1 MKLKESD
8 ETNNPCQQERN
19 RNMQQK
25 MVHFNS
31 ELIMHCEK
39 EAGRAGKGFFFPFF
53 FLLFLFLFIMCI
65 VSLREMLLLLHYLSF
80 YSLMFCCI
88 LIKY

>member
-39 EAGRAGKGFFFPFF
+39 EAGRAGKGFFFPFSFFFFCF
-53 FLLFLFLFIMCI
+53 FLLCVLFPYVKCFYFYIIYHFI
-65 VSLREMLLLLHYLSF
+65 V
-80 YSLMFCCI
+80 
-88 LIKY
+88 

>member
-39 EAGRAGKGFFFPFF
+39 EAGWAGKGFFFLFF
-53 FLLFLFLFIMCI
+53 SSFF
-65 VSLREMLLLLHYLSF
+65 LSF
-80 YSLMFCCI
+80 YYVYCFLM
-88 LIKY
+88 